1 MLNLVRKLMKKF
13 AYILAILM
21 LLIAVSGTG
30 RAQDDVA
37 VIKKAAERGD
47 SDARHQLGEMYAV
60 GKGVPKDY
68 VQAYMWMTLAA
79 SETDNFSIL
88 AERERIANQMTLD
101 QIVQARKM
109 VMNWKSPQS

>member
-1 MLNLVRKLMKKF
+1 MKKF
-13 AYILAILM
+13 LYILGILLFM
-21 LLIAVSGTG
+21 VAESGN
-30 RAQDDVA
+30 AQGSFEE
-37 VIKKAAERGD
+37 IRRSAELGD

-60 GKGVPKDY
+60 GRGVPKDY
-68 VQAYMWMTLAA
+68 VQAYLWLTLAA
-79 SETDNFSIL
+79 SESDNFSIL